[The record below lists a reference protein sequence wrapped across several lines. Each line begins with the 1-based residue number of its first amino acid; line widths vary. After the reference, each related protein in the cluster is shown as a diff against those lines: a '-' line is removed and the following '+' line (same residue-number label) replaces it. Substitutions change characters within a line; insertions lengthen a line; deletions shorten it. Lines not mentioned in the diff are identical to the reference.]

1 MQGKLGKFEVDKI
14 PFKNYVLW
22 AMAANALVAGGIIL
36 GQKFLP
42 PQVPLFYGL
51 AEGEAQLAPRI
62 LLVIPS
68 SASIIIL
75 LANSFISS
83 LITDE
88 FIKKV
93 VILGA
98 IATAF
103 FAVITSVKIAFLVGS
118 F

>member
-1 MQGKLGKFEVDKI
+1 MRGKLGKFEVDRV

-22 AMAANALVAGGIIL
+22 AIIANALVAGAVIL
-36 GQKFLP
+36 GQKLLP
-42 PQVPLFYGL
+42 PEVPLFYGL

-68 SASIIIL
+68 SASIVIL
-75 LANSFISS
+75 LVNSFISS

-93 VILGA
+93 IILGA
-98 IATAF
+98 IATAL

>member
-1 MQGKLGKFEVDKI
+1 MQGKLGKFEVDKV

-22 AMAANALVAGGIIL
+22 AVVANAVIAAGILL

-42 PQVPLFYGL
+42 PEVPLFYGL

-62 LLVIPS
+62 LLVIPA
-68 SASIIIL
+68 SASIVIL
-75 LANSFISS
+75 ILNSFISS
-83 LITDE
+83 LIADE

-93 VILGA
+93 IILGA
-98 IATAF
+98 IATAL
-103 FAVITSVKIAFLVGS
+103 FAVVTSVKITFLVGS

>member
-1 MQGKLGKFEVDKI
+1 MQGKLGKFEVDKV

-22 AMAANALVAGGIIL
+22 ATIANAVIAGGILL

-42 PQVPLFYGL
+42 PEVPLFYGL

-62 LLVIPS
+62 LLVLPS
-68 SASIIIL
+68 SASIVIL
-75 LANSFISS
+75 ILNSFISS
-83 LITDE
+83 LIADE

-93 VILGA
+93 IILGA
-98 IATAF
+98 IATAL
-103 FAVITSVKIAFLVGS
+103 FAVVTTIKIAFLVGS